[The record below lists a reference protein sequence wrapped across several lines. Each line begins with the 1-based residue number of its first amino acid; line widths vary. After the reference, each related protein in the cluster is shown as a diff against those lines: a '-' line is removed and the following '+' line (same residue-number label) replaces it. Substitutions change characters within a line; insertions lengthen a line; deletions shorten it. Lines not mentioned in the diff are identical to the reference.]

1 MIQLVYSP
9 HWFYGKDI
17 IIDIVSIFV
26 LFLIAFFSIK
36 FYKLNKRNK
45 NYLFLALSFIFIGC
59 SFIFK
64 IITNFTIYYHVL
76 ETRRI
81 GFMTFTY
88 NAVNSSHIL
97 FFVGF
102 LIYRLLMLFGLYMLY
117 SIYLKQQK
125 SNIFLISYL
134 IIISTCFSSSAY
146 YLFHVTSLFFLVIIT
161 YQYLKNYKKNRDSTT
176 KLLAYSFGMITLSQ
190 VVFVFVAINTFL
202 YVIAELIQLASY
214 ISLLITFIMVLKHGK
229 KKK

>member
-1 MIQLVYSP
+1 MIQLVYNP

-102 LIYRLLMLFGLYMLY
+102 LMYRLLMLFGLYMLY

-134 IIISTCFSSSAY
+134 IIISTYFSSSAY
-146 YLFHVTSLFFLVIIT
+146 YLFHITSLFFLVIIT
-161 YQYLKNYKKNRDSTT
+161 YRYLKNYKKNRDSTT

-214 ISLLITFIMVLKHGK
+214 ISLLITFIMVLRHGK

>member
-1 MIQLVYSP
+1 MIQLVYNP

-134 IIISTCFSSSAY
+134 IIISTYFSSSTY
-146 YLFHVTSLFFLVIIT
+146 YLFHITSLFFLVIIT
-161 YQYLKNYKKNRDSTT
+161 YRYLKNYKKNRDSTT

-214 ISLLITFIMVLKHGK
+214 ISLLITFIMVLRHGK

>member
-1 MIQLVYSP
+1 MIQLVYNP

-64 IITNFTIYYHVL
+64 IITNFTIYYHIL

-102 LIYRLLMLFGLYMLY
+102 LMYRLLMLFGLYMLY

-134 IIISTCFSSSAY
+134 IIISTYFSSSAY

-161 YQYLKNYKKNRDSTT
+161 YRYLKNYKKNRDFTT

-214 ISLLITFIMVLKHGK
+214 ISLLITFIMVLRHGK

>member
-1 MIQLVYSP
+1 MLLY
-9 HWFYGKDI
+9 
-17 IIDIVSIFV
+17 
-26 LFLIAFFSIK
+26 
-36 FYKLNKRNK
+36 
-45 NYLFLALSFIFIGC
+45 
-59 SFIFK
+59 FK

-102 LIYRLLMLFGLYMLY
+102 LMYRLLMLFGLYMLY

-134 IIISTCFSSSAY
+134 IIISTYFSSSTY
-146 YLFHVTSLFFLVIIT
+146 YLFHITSLFFLVIIT
-161 YQYLKNYKKNRDSTT
+161 YRYLKNYKKNRDSTT

-214 ISLLITFIMVLKHGK
+214 ISLLITFIMVLRHGK

>member
-1 MIQLVYSP
+1 MIQLVYNP

-102 LIYRLLMLFGLYMLY
+102 LMYRLLMLFGLYMLY

-134 IIISTCFSSSAY
+134 IIISTYFSSSTY
-146 YLFHVTSLFFLVIIT
+146 YLFHITSLFFLVIIT
-161 YQYLKNYKKNRDSTT
+161 YRYLKNYKKNRDSTT

-214 ISLLITFIMVLKHGK
+214 ISLLITFIMVLRHGK